1 MERQI
6 FLDGLRRALHGKI
19 SEEELTGHIRY
30 YEDYISKETAGGRSE
45 REVLEELGDPR
56 LLARTIAETAKGRR
70 NHEEYTVSEDGQE
83 EGSGVH
89 VRSLDGWKAKLAAA
103 AVILGI
109 VLILM
114 LVFHLVIAI
123 LPFLCVLCIIGW
135 LIKKLQR

>member
-45 REVLEELGDPR
+45 REVL
-56 LLARTIAETAKGRR
+56 ARTIAETAKGRW